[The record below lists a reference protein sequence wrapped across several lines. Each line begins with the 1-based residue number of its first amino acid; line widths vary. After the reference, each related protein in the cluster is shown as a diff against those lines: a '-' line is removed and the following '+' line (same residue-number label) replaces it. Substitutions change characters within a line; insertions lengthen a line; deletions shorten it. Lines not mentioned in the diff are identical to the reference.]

1 MSSGKS
7 LRGKLQMIQTEMKVP
22 KNLFNKFG
30 GYAYRNAEGIQE
42 AFKPLG
48 EKYKC
53 ALTLEDFVMEVGG
66 RVYIKATA
74 TLMDCETPEEIV
86 VSAFAREPLD
96 KKGMDDSQISGATSS
111 YARKYA
117 LNGLFCLDDNKDADS
132 EELHKETENKA
143 AGVVLASPKQI
154 EFLKSVYKT
163 DELMK
168 KLCKAQKIDKIE
180 DISVQAASD
189 LIKKIKEKNNE

>member
-7 LRGKLQMIQTEMKVP
+7 LRNKLMNIQNEMKVP

-30 GYAYRNAEGIQE
+30 GYAYRNAEGILE
-42 AFKPLG
+42 TFKPLG
-48 EKYKC
+48 YKYGC
-53 ALTLEDFVMEVGG
+53 TLTVEDFMVEIGG
-66 RVYIKATA
+66 RVYVKATA
-74 TLMDCETPEEIV
+74 TLYDCETPEEIS
-86 VSAFAREPLD
+86 VSAFAREEES
-96 KKGMDDSQISGATSS
+96 KKGMDSSQVTGATSS

-132 EELHKETENKA
+132 EELHKETENKS

-163 DELMK
+163 DTLMN
-168 KLCKAQKIDKIE
+168 KLLKAQKIDKIE